1 MASRFWVTGGT
12 GNWNSTTNWSATTGG
27 ASGASVPSTSDTAT
41 FNASSGAG
49 TATLDISPTIQTLT
63 CTGFTGTIAFG
74 TNTISLNSTG
84 TIFTGATTMTVTG
97 TPQIICT
104 DSSATGRTINPTAV
118 TEANSIS
125 FRINAGTGTLSLG
138 TNGVYRNLDFTD
150 GTNPTGYAGAL
161 GGGSITVYGNFKAS
175 TGMTQTAVANTIT
188 FGATSG
194 TKTITTASVIFD
206 RPFTFNGVGGTFQL
220 QDALTSGSARAV
232 SLTNGTLDLNNYT
245 MTSGSFNSSVATART
260 LAFGTGKIVL
270 TGNNATICST
280 NTGTNLTITGSKR
293 VELAYSGST
302 GTRTILGA
310 TNATAIEGTN
320 LLDYFITAGTDIVTF
335 SGSRNYGTI
344 DFSNGGTSTFT
355 GTWQSTTATIIL
367 FGNLILNSTMVVGSG
382 ADFVSMQ
389 ATSGTKTITS
399 AGQTMDFPFNING
412 LGGTFACSDAL
423 TLGSTR
429 EFRLTNGT
437 LQLKASATSTVGS
450 FTTSGTNQRFLQ
462 STLLGT
468 QATLSDASGTNSVS
482 YLTIQD
488 INATGGATFNAYPYN
503 FNSDAG
509 NNTGWNGLSISDF
522 AIGDVGTVGFGKSFA
537 LTGVTSTGAVGK
549 VESVII
555 AIVNAQAL
563 VDANG
568 NAVFLGIGVIDANA
582 TVICNGRIMGDEWS
596 DQSVGAETWTAVAI
610 ESTTWTNQTTGNE
623 TWQ

>member
-1 MASRFWVTGGT
+1 MAARFWVTGGT

-27 ASGASVPSTSDTAT
+27 ASGASVPSTADTAT

-63 CTGFTGTIAFG
+63 CTGFTGTLAFG

-84 TIFTGATTMTVTG
+84 TVYAGATTMTVTG
-97 TPQIICT
+97 TPQIILT
-104 DSSATGRTINPTAV
+104 NNSATARTVSPAAV

-125 FRINAGTGTLSLG
+125 FQIIAGTGTLALTSG
-138 TNGVYRNLDFTD
+138 AYRNLDFTD

-161 GGGSITVYGNFKAS
+161 GNNSNTIYGNFKAS
-175 TGMTQTAVANTIT
+175 TGMTRTAGTATYT
-188 FGATSG
+188 FAATSG
-194 TKTITTASVIFD
+194 TKTITTAGVTFD
-206 RPFTFNGVGGTFQL
+206 CPFTFNGVGGTWQL
-220 QDALTSGSARAV
+220 QDALTIGSTRNLT
-232 SLTNGTLDLNNYT
+232 LTNGTLDLNNYT
-245 MTSGSFNSSVATART
+245 ATAGLFSGSAATTRT
-260 LAFGTGKIVL
+260 LAMGTGKIVISGSGG
-270 TGNNATICST
+270 TVFST
-280 NTGTNLTITGSKR
+280 STGTNLTVTGSKR
-293 VELAYSGST
+293 VELVYSGST
-302 GTRTILGA
+302 GTRTIVGPLVVV
-310 TNATAIEGTN
+310 EGTN
-320 LLDYFITAGTDIVTF
+320 LLDFFITAGADIVTF
-335 SGSRNYGTI
+335 NGARGYGTI

-355 GTWQSTTATIIL
+355 GSFTNLPIL
-367 FGNLILNSTMVVGSG
+367 IYGNLILNSTMVVGSG
-382 ADFVSMQ
+382 TSTVSMR
-389 ATSGTKTITS
+389 ATSGTKTITT
-399 AGQTMDFPFNING
+399 AGQTIDFPLTING
-412 LGGTFACSDAL
+412 LGGAFSCSDAL

-429 EFRLTNGT
+429 ALTMTDGT

-450 FTTSGTNQRFLQ
+450 FVTSGTTQKFLQ
-462 STLLGT
+462 STISGT

-522 AIGDVGTVGFGKSFA
+522 ATGDVGTVGFGKSFA
-537 LTGVTSTGAVGK
+537 LTGVTSTGAVGN

-568 NAVFLGIGVIDANA
+568 NAVFVGIGVIDANA